1 MRVAVLGT
9 GIMGAGIAK
18 NVAKAHDVVV
28 WNRSREK
35 AEATG
40 LEVAGTPQ
48 AAVAGADVAVT
59 VLRDADAVRETV
71 EGVDFGDTVWMQSS
85 TVGLGIEELAGVAER
100 LGATL
105 VDAPVLGTRGPA
117 EAGELQVLVSGPAE
131 ARRRI
136 EPICDAIGSQTVDLG
151 DEVGA
156 ASRLKLVVNSW
167 LFDVMEAIAET
178 ISFAQAAGV
187 EPQAFLDLVSGGP
200 LDMGYLQL
208 KGKAILEGTF
218 EPQFKLEGATKDIR
232 LIRELA
238 ARSGIELAEVEAAQR
253 RFEQAV
259 GEGHGDED
267 MSAVWYA
274 TRRAG

>member
-9 GIMGAGIAK
+9 GIMGAAMAQ
-18 NVAKAHDVVV
+18 NAAKAHDVVV

-40 LEVAGTPQ
+40 LQTAGTPQ
-48 AAVAGADVAVT
+48 EAVAGADVVVT
-59 VLRDADAVRETV
+59 VLRDVDAVRETV
-71 EGVDFGDTVWMQSS
+71 DGLDFGGAVWMQSS
-85 TVGLGIEELAGVAER
+85 TVGLGIEELAGVADR
-100 LGATL
+100 LGATM

-117 EAGELQVLVSGPAE
+117 EAGELQVLVAGPAE

-136 EPICDAIGSQTVDLG
+136 APVCDAIGKQTIDLG

-156 ASRLKLVVNSW
+156 ASRLKLVVNGW
-167 LFDVMEAIAET
+167 LVDVMEAIAET

-187 EPQAFLDLVSGGP
+187 DPQAFLDLVKGGP

-208 KGKAILEGTF
+208 KAKAILEGTF
-218 EPQFKLEGATKDIR
+218 EPQFKLEGAAKDIR

-259 GEGHGDED
+259 GDGHGDED

>member
-9 GIMGAGIAK
+9 GIMGAAMAR
-18 NVAKAHDVVV
+18 NAAKAHDVVV
-28 WNRSREK
+28 WNRSRGK

-40 LEVAGTPQ
+40 LEAAGTPQ
-48 AAVAGADVAVT
+48 EAVTGADVVVT
-59 VLRDADAVRETV
+59 VLRDVDAVRETV
-71 EGVDFGDTVWMQSS
+71 DGLDFGDAVWMQSS
-85 TVGLGIEELAGVAER
+85 TVGLGIEELAGVADR
-100 LGATL
+100 LGATM

-117 EAGELQVLVSGPAE
+117 EAGELQVLVAGPAE

-136 EPICDAIGSQTVDLG
+136 GPVCDAIGKQTVDLG
-151 DEVGA
+151 DEVGV
-156 ASRLKLVVNSW
+156 ASRLKLVVNGW
-167 LFDVMEAIAET
+167 LVDVMEAIAET
-178 ISFAQAAGV
+178 VSFAQAAGV
-187 EPQAFLDLVSGGP
+187 DPQAFLDLVQGGP

-208 KGKAILEGTF
+208 KGKAILDGTF
-218 EPQFKLEGATKDIR
+218 EPQFKLEGAAKDIR

>member
-9 GIMGAGIAK
+9 GIMGAAMAK
-18 NVAKAHDVVV
+18 NVAKTHDVVV

-40 LEVAGTPQ
+40 LDAAATPQ
-48 AAVAGADVAVT
+48 DAVAGADVVVT
-59 VLRDADAVRETV
+59 VLRDVDAVRETV
-71 EGVDFGDTVWMQSS
+71 DGLDFGDAVWMQSS
-85 TVGLGIEELAGVAER
+85 TVGLGIEELAGVADR
-100 LGATL
+100 LGATM

-117 EAGELQVLVSGPAE
+117 EAGELQVLVAGPAE

-136 EPICDAIGSQTVDLG
+136 APVCDAVGKETLDLG

-156 ASRLKLVVNSW
+156 ASRLKLVVNGW
-167 LFDVMEAIAET
+167 LVDVMEAIAET

-187 EPQAFLDLVSGGP
+187 DPQAFLDLVADGP

-218 EPQFKLEGATKDIR
+218 EPQFKLEGAAKDIR

-259 GEGHGDED
+259 GDGHGDED

>member
-9 GIMGAGIAK
+9 GIMGAAMAK
-18 NVAKAHDVVV
+18 NVAKEHDVVV

-40 LEVAGTPQ
+40 LDAAATPQ
-48 AAVAGADVAVT
+48 DAVAGADVVVT
-59 VLRDADAVRETV
+59 VLRDVDAVRETV
-71 EGVDFGDTVWMQSS
+71 DGLDFGDAVWMQSS
-85 TVGLGIEELAGVAER
+85 TVGLGIEELAGVADR
-100 LGATL
+100 LGATM

-117 EAGELQVLVSGPAE
+117 EAGELQVLVAGPAE

-136 EPICDAIGSQTVDLG
+136 APVCDAVGKQTLDLG

-156 ASRLKLVVNSW
+156 ASRLKLVVNGW
-167 LFDVMEAIAET
+167 LVDVMEAIAET

-187 EPQAFLDLVSGGP
+187 DPQAFLDLVADGP

-218 EPQFKLEGATKDIR
+218 EPQFKLEGAAKDIR

-259 GEGHGDED
+259 GDGHGDED

>member
-1 MRVAVLGT
+1 
-9 GIMGAGIAK
+9 MGAAMAR
-18 NVAKAHDVVV
+18 NAAKAHDVVV

-48 AAVAGADVAVT
+48 EAVRGSDVVVT
-59 VLRDADAVRETV
+59 VLRDLDAVRETV
-71 EGVDFGDTVWMQSS
+71 DGLDFGDAVWMQSS

-100 LGATL
+100 LGATM
-105 VDAPVLGTRGPA
+105 VDAPVLGTKAPA
-117 EAGELQVLVSGPAE
+117 EAGELQVLLSGPPE
-131 ARRRI
+131 ARKRV
-136 EPICDAIGSQTVDLG
+136 EPVCEAVGRQIVDLG
-151 DEVGA
+151 DDVGA

-167 LFDVMEAIAET
+167 VVDVMEAIAET
-178 ISFAQAAGV
+178 ISFAQAAGAD
-187 EPQAFLDLVSGGP
+187 PQAFLDLVKGGP
-200 LDMGYLQL
+200 LDMGYLQA
-208 KGKAILEGTF
+208 KGRAILDGTF
-218 EPQFKLEGATKDIR
+218 EPQFKLEGAVKDIR

-253 RFEQAV
+253 RFEQAA
-259 GEGHGDED
+259 GDGHGDED

>member
-9 GIMGAGIAK
+9 GIMGAAMAQ
-18 NVAKAHDVVV
+18 NAAKAHDVVV

-40 LEVAGTPQ
+40 LQTAGTPQ
-48 AAVAGADVAVT
+48 EAVAGAEVVVT
-59 VLRDADAVRETV
+59 VLRDVDAVRETV
-71 EGVDFGDTVWMQSS
+71 DGLDFGGAVWMQSS
-85 TVGLGIEELAGVAER
+85 TVGLGIEELAGVADR
-100 LGATL
+100 LGATM

-117 EAGELQVLVSGPAE
+117 EAGELQVLVAGPAE

-136 EPICDAIGSQTVDLG
+136 APVCDAVGRQTIDLG

-156 ASRLKLVVNSW
+156 ASRLKLVVNGW
-167 LFDVMEAIAET
+167 LVDVMEAIAET
-178 ISFAQAAGV
+178 VSFAQAAGV
-187 EPQAFLDLVSGGP
+187 DPQAFLDLVKGGP

-208 KGKAILEGTF
+208 KAKAILDGTF
-218 EPQFKLEGATKDIR
+218 EPQFKLEGAAKDIR

-259 GEGHGDED
+259 GDGHGDED